1 MQSEQARTLVEMLVL
16 GLLTIGVFMVL
27 LGFIMHVG
35 GPSRAVQ
42 IIAGSF
48 SPNRSADYS
57 SRVDYKIAPLRSNP

>member
-1 MQSEQARTLVEMLVL
+1 MLVL
-16 GLLTIGVFMVL
+16 GMLTIGVFMVL

-48 SPNRSADYS
+48 SPNTPADYS
-57 SRVDYKIAPLRSNP
+57 SRIDYKIAPLRSNP